1 MMKKLF
7 LSLLLLTAGCEMP
20 TQFSNEA
27 LQDKFTSIDG
37 QEYTLNTILTKHKG
51 EKILIDI
58 WASWCR
64 DCIVTLSELK
74 KLQQENP
81 EVHYVFLSL
90 DKSKKNWLKAVDRL
104 KIKGDHYYMK
114 TGKKG
119 TFGRF
124 LGLWWIPRYIVVN
137 ELGEIIVF
145 KATKITDKNI
155 LKALKIK

>member
-1 MMKKLF
+1 MKKFLL
-7 LSLLLLTAGCEMP
+7 LSLLLVSIGCQRP
-20 TQFSNEA
+20 TEFSDEA
-27 LQDKFTSIDG
+27 LQDEFISINQ
-37 QEYTLNTILTKHKG
+37 QELTLSSILTKHKG

-64 DCIVTLSELK
+64 DCIVTLPELK
-74 KLQQENP
+74 KLQNENP
-81 EVHYVFLSL
+81 DVHFVFLSL
-90 DKSKKNWLKAVDRL
+90 DKSKERWARAIDLL

-119 TFGRF
+119 ALGKF
-124 LGLWWIPRYIVVN
+124 LNLWWIPRYVAVN
-137 ELGEIIVF
+137 EFGEITLF